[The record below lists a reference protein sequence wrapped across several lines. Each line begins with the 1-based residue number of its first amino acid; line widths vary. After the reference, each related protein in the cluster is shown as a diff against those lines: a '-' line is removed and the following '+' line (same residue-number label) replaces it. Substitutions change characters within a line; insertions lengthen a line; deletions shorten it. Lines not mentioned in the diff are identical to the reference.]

1 MTVKSEKWNDL
12 EKELNLG
19 LPIPT
24 LSKLDIALKWQK
36 RAIAAEE
43 KLKNANVSHETKKS
57 EKPRFNS

>member
-43 KLKNANVSHETKKS
+43 KLKNANVSKKRETS
-57 EKPRFNS
+57 L

>member
-1 MTVKSEKWNDL
+1 MTIKSEKWNDL

-43 KLKNANVSHETKKS
+43 KLKNANVSRETKKS